1 MRRRAFTLLEAVVAL
16 AIGVVVLSALYAA
29 VARGA
34 AARERAT
41 AHAERL
47 GSARSVLLRMA
58 TELEAAVGSD
68 DPAAP
73 ERFVVV
79 APSEQ
84 GAISSELR
92 FATADATLV
101 SYRVDPPN
109 DRPGRLVRRAASRF
123 RAPDSPEPDPI
134 GAVDGVGRFRVRC
147 FDGRAWR
154 AGWAQPGLPRAVE
167 LALALDDGAGASEEL
182 TTTVAIPTAEP

>member
-29 VARGA
+29 VARVA

-109 DRPGRLVRRAASRF
+109 DRPGRLVRHAASRF
-123 RAPDSPEPDPI
+123 TPPGSPEPDPV

-147 FDGRAWR
+147 FDGHAWR
-154 AGWAQPGLPRAVE
+154 AAWTQPGLPRAVE
-167 LALALDDGAGASEEL
+167 VALALDDGAGAIEEL
-182 TTTVAIPTAEP
+182 ATTVAIPTAEP